1 MDQVIWKSQAR
12 ALDDLYMFKFRTK
25 LCTRK
30 KQCKNPSR
38 CFDAHSNL
46 MKRRVP
52 KRVWTNGGLF
62 NYIPEPCQEWQR
74 SKKCSLGDN
83 CTRSHGWLEMI
94 YHPLLYK
101 TKLCKSKRQNG
112 VCIEYGFYCA
122 KAHARSEIRCLVDI
136 YGENWKQHY
145 DLLERPRFK
154 SNSRPV
160 RAISNMTKIRMFD
173 KGRVG
178 IAVPPRRQHVTDL
191 TLFAQHLLEGKISPQ
206 DQPPVCVLDRSQE
219 GKLLTRSRSPFE
231 DIGSSVMSFPDGM
244 SGFQSADEEVA
255 LFNQRFSSNFGL
267 EKNERR
273 HCNLKDGIFM
283 RHFKAGSKSTIRP
296 TPETYM
302 AMALANPS
310 RPMDDECG
318 NNLSFFCGECGKGSM
333 QSRKDNLLS
342 HSPRLSLKRDGGSIL
357 DKVFQNCEIPRLP

>member
-1 MDQVIWKSQAR
+1 MDQAIWKAR
-12 ALDDLYMFKFRTK
+12 ASAIDDLYMLKFRTK

-52 KRVWTNGGLF
+52 KRVWSNGGLF

-74 SKKCSLGDN
+74 SKKCSLGDS

-145 DLLERPRFK
+145 DRLERPRLK
-154 SNSRPV
+154 TNNHP
-160 RAISNMTKIRMFD
+160 RAISNITKIRWFD

-178 IAVPPRRQHVTDL
+178 IAVPPRRQHVLDL
-191 TLFAQHLLEGKISPQ
+191 NLFAKYLLEKKISPQ
-206 DQPPVCVLDRSQE
+206 DQPPVCILDWSQE
-219 GKLLTRSRSPFE
+219 GKMLTKSRSTFE
-231 DIGSSVMSFPDGM
+231 DVGSSLMSCPDET
-244 SGFQSADEEVA
+244 SGFHSANNDVTI
-255 LFNQRFSSNFGL
+255 FNQHYSLNFGL
-267 EKNERR
+267 EENERR
-273 HCNLKDGIFM
+273 PCNPKDGVFM

-302 AMALANPS
+302 AMTISSPA
-310 RPMDDECG
+310 RPIDDKSG
-318 NNLSFFCGECGKGSM
+318 NNHLFFCGECGKGSM
-333 QSRKDNLLS
+333 HSRKDNLLS
-342 HSPRLSLKRDGGSIL
+342 HSPRLSPKRDSGSIL
-357 DKVFQNCEIPRLP
+357 DKVFQNCEIPWLP